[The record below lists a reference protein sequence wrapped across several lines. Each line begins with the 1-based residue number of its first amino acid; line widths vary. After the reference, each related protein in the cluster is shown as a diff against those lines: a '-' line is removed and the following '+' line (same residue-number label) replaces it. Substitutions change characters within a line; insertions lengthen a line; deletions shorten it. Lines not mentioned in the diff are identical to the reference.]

1 MKAISRVFILRL
13 FVCSAFLAAASSF
26 ALADPIPGTI
36 NVGGHD
42 SFTSSSLTFI
52 SPFASTGDSGFFSS
66 FSNGTVDY
74 FLGTVNYMT
83 SVDAP
88 LAVFSITNDNGDV
101 LAFYDTGN
109 GAISTVDPATGLL
122 DVTLDETGFY
132 TLNGGPDL
140 SGYFNLSLTGR
151 SADGSD
157 GGQAFTGSGALTQ
170 LLAAAPEPASDLLL
184 GTALFGL
191 AALLYTRPRRTRLT
205 A

>member
-1 MKAISRVFILRL
+1 MKIVSRLLVFRL
-13 FVCSAFLAAASSF
+13 LVLTAFLTVAASF
-26 ALADPIPGTI
+26 AFADPIPGTL
-36 NVGGHD
+36 NVGGYD
-42 SFTSSSLTFI
+42 SFTTSSLTFI
-52 SPFASTGDSGFFSS
+52 SPFASSGDSGFFSS

-83 SVDAP
+83 NVDAP
-88 LAVFSITNDNGDV
+88 LEVFSITNSSGDV

-109 GAISTVDPATGLL
+109 AAVSAVDPATGFL

-140 SGYFNLSLTGR
+140 SGYFNLNLTGR

-157 GGQAFTGSGALTQ
+157 GGQAFTGSGAFTQ
-170 LLAAAPEPASDLLL
+170 LIRAAPEPASDLLL
-184 GTALFGL
+184 GTALFGIATL
-191 AALLYTRPRRTRLT
+191 FYTRPRKTRLL